1 MLVLSKQ
8 LSELRLPYRPDQ
20 APYLQE
26 ILCSTSCR
34 TLMICLGGKGG
45 VGKTMSGTQA
55 ADIFASAGP
64 VLAIDADPANQH
76 FFRGFMRETAP
87 NSCAYEPRLATV
99 RAITHRLR
107 AEDHAGRIDPTAC
120 QDLMELIQDSPE
132 PYIVVDCPA
141 GDTETTQRCSE
152 IIIESC
158 RESDIRLVVAVTV
171 GAVDPTP
178 IDVLRD
184 LEHLL
189 AKADRSIL
197 VKNTAQAVNFRYI
210 ERSDIYAKLNGL
222 PNFREIQLTKIGER
236 IIEGLRIGNIP
247 WQTLATE
254 TPMRIRVEAARLRQE
269 FHTTWLEALA

>member
-1 MLVLSKQ
+1 MIELSNQ
-8 LSELRLPYRPDQ
+8 IRDLRLPYRPDQ
-20 APYLQE
+20 LPCLQA
-26 ILCSTSCR
+26 ILSGASKR
-34 TLMICLGGKGG
+34 ALVICLGGKGG
-45 VGKTMSGTQA
+45 VGKTMA
-55 ADIFASAGP
+55 ASQVADVYASAGH

-76 FFRGFMRETAP
+76 FYKGLMRELPSGSREYT
-87 NSCAYEPRLATV
+87 PRLATV
-99 RAITHRLR
+99 HAITHRLR

-120 QDLMELIQDSPE
+120 QDLMELIQDASD
-132 PYIVVDCPA
+132 PYIIVDCPA

-184 LEHLL
+184 LEFLL
-189 AKADRSIL
+189 SQADRSVL
-197 VKNTAQAVNFRYI
+197 VKNTAQAVNFTYI

-222 PNFREIQLTKIGER
+222 PNFREIQIAKIGER
-236 IIEGLRIGNIP
+236 IIEGLRLGNIP
-247 WQTLATE
+247 WHTLATE

-269 FHTTWLEALA
+269 YHQLWLEALK